1 MISPSSTHSAKHTQ
15 GYILHQKQQW
25 MRTSDSNFTK
35 RPHRRQTAFALLQL
49 DSGPHAIYASLG
61 YPSSQPKRH
70 IDRIS
75 RRPAGDR
82 IVSLYFTTVRDMSL
96 RIARLPLGDPNR
108 NPCFLGS
115 SDSTT
120 LTASRSVQ
128 SFSHGLRRYATDR
141 TAYTQTTLDL

>member
-1 MISPSSTHSAKHTQ
+1 
-15 GYILHQKQQW
+15 

-82 IVSLYFTTVRDMSL
+82 IVSLYFTAVRDMSL

-108 NPCFLGS
+108 NPCFFGVIRLNNPYGISIS
-115 SDSTT
+115 SVVFARLAAVSNRQNSLHTDH
-120 LTASRSVQ
+120 ARSVAM
-128 SFSHGLRRYATDR
+128 GRTCALRACHAAHVPY
-141 TAYTQTTLDL
+141 